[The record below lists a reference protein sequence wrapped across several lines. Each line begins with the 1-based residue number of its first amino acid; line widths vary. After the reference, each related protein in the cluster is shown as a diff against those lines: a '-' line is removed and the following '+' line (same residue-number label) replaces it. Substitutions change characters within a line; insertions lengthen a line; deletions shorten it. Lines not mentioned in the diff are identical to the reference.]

1 VRLPRS
7 AAAEPHLLRDG
18 NEETLRASNTSTIF
32 AEVRERSR
40 QLVDLVDHHNI
51 DEPLDHGQPRA

>member
-1 VRLPRS
+1 MRLPRS

-18 NEETLRASNTSTIF
+18 NEGDAPRIEHFDHLR
-32 AEVRERSR
+32 EVRERSR

-51 DEPLDHGQPRA
+51 DEPLDHRQPRA